1 VELHSPTPPLS
12 DRIVTLRELTA
23 ADVAAVTVA
32 CRDPEIVRWTTEIP
46 ENYTEEDA
54 RQWIESTLAGWKRGN
69 AEFAIT
75 DRATDSFAGAIGL
88 FARADWMAEIGYWI
102 AAPFRGC
109 GFATRAL
116 GLVVEWGH
124 SLGFVRLQLTIL
136 PGNDP
141 SARVA
146 TKAGFVE
153 EGVLRAYAKQRGEI
167 RDVSMW
173 SRVQK

>member
-69 AEFAIT
+69 AGWVEEWRPRRCRRTAIT
-75 DRATDSFAGAIGL
+75 SPPTST
-88 FARADWMAEIGYWI
+88 
-102 AAPFRGC
+102 P
-109 GFATRAL
+109 
-116 GLVVEWGH
+116 
-124 SLGFVRLQLTIL
+124 
-136 PGNDP
+136 
-141 SARVA
+141 
-146 TKAGFVE
+146 
-153 EGVLRAYAKQRGEI
+153 
-167 RDVSMW
+167 
-173 SRVQK
+173 